1 MGTIKKGILGGFSG
15 KVGTVIGA
23 NWRGLD
29 VMRSLPKKSGIAP
42 TDDQI
47 KQRLKFGIVMGF
59 LSPVKGI
66 IEKAYGTSQGVKSRF
81 NLATSFHIQ
90 EAIAGIMPALDID
103 FPKVVF
109 TKGELL
115 GPSSA
120 TATAAA
126 AGEIAYAWQNNNNSG
141 LSKDTDKAIAIVFS
155 PSEKKYV
162 ILDGGAVRSDLAL
175 TLEMPAQFTGKNVHS
190 WLGFVSA
197 NGKDAATSLYLG
209 EQTVL

>member
-29 VMRSLPKKSGIAP
+29 VMRSLPKKSNSVP
-42 TDDQI
+42 TDLQTE
-47 KQRLKFGIVMGF
+47 QRLKFGIVMGF

-66 IEKAYGTSQGVKSRF
+66 IEKAYGTSQGVKSNF
-81 NLATSFHIQ
+81 NLATSYHIQ
-90 EAIAGIMPALDID
+90 EAITGMMPALDID
-103 FPKVVF
+103 FPKVIF

-120 TATAAA
+120 TAAATAV
-126 AGEIAYAWQNNNNSG
+126 GEITYQWQNNSNSG
-141 LSKDTDKAIAIVFS
+141 LSKDTDKAIAIVFC
-155 PSEKKYV
+155 PAEKKYV
-162 ILDGGAVRSDLAL
+162 ILDGAALRSDLIL
-175 TLEMPAQFTGKNVHS
+175 TLEMPAQFAGKNVHS
-190 WLGFVSA
+190 WLGFISS